1 VAGGRLP
8 AHPGVTVTVTLDRQD
23 LADTTAAIIETYT
36 RADIDGV
43 CVADGYGASLRVFAG
58 ELRVDDGLGTD
69 RRHRSYA
76 PVGSGLRRVVVV
88 GHASITTDALAW
100 CQQRSVNVA
109 VLGRDLD
116 VLVCSAP
123 GRDDARVRRAQAT
136 APNDLSGV
144 RVARILLGAKLA
156 GHEQIARGVLA
167 DPETAD
173 TIHAFAD
180 ALDGSDDLDEMRSLE
195 AVAAEVYW
203 AAWAASPATR
213 LRFVPREVSKGR
225 IPEHWQRFDR
235 RASLLGSAN
244 SNRNAERPVN
254 ALLNYAY
261 SLVEVECRIACAAVG
276 LDSGLGV
283 VHLDRAGRA
292 SMALDLAEV
301 ARPEAERFVLGLVKA
316 RTFRR
321 RDFWQGDDGRVRV
334 LAPSSHDLSAAM
346 GRFAQQVA
354 PFAEAVAHVLAGEVE
369 TKIGRP
375 TPLTGTARREAQERV
390 KVRKSLRAAERARSA
405 APGKTTGAGSVY
417 TCPDCG
423 VPVGSARRVRC
434 DACIGADPSQSP
446 GLRQSRAR
454 AISSRRRAEAGW
466 SAHHPAGPLDPTWW
480 EQTLHPALAGL
491 PLPAIIAATG
501 VAKSTA
507 SEWRSGKHVPHPM
520 HWETLADLAGVES
533 PELTGRSEGVAS

>member
-1 VAGGRLP
+1 MAGRRLP
-8 AHPGVTVTVTLDRQD
+8 AHPGVTVTATLDRQD
-23 LADTTAAIIETYT
+23 LADTTAAITETYT
-36 RADIDGV
+36 RTDIGGV

-76 PVGSGLRRVVVV
+76 PVGSGLRRVVVA

-116 VLVCSAP
+116 VLACSAP
-123 GRDDARVRRAQAT
+123 GRDDARLRRAQAT
-136 APNDLSGV
+136 APTGPAGV
-144 RVARILLGAKLA
+144 GIARMLLGAKLA
-156 GHEQIARGVLA
+156 GHEQIARGVLTA
-167 DPETAD
+167 PKTAD
-173 TIHAFAD
+173 TIRAFAD
-180 ALDGSDDLDEMRSLE
+180 ALDGSDDLDEIRNLE
-195 AVAAEVYW
+195 AVAADVYW

-244 SNRNAERPVN
+244 GNRNAERPVN

-261 SLVEVECRIACAAVG
+261 ALVEVECRIACAAVG

-283 VHLDRAGRA
+283 VHLDKPGRA

-301 ARPEAERFVLGLVKA
+301 ARPEAERFVLGLVEA

-334 LAPSSHDLSAAM
+334 LAPLSHDLSAAM
-346 GRFAQQVA
+346 GRFGRQVA
-354 PFAEAVAHVLAGEVE
+354 PFAETVAHLLADGVD

-390 KVRKSLRAAERARSA
+390 KARKSLRAAERARSA
-405 APGKTTGAGSVY
+405 ASCRTTDPGSVY

-423 VPVGSARRVRC
+423 APVGSARRVRC
-434 DACIGADPSQSP
+434 DACIGTDPSQSP

-454 AISSRRRAEAGW
+454 AISSRRQAEAGW
-466 SAHHPAGPLDPTWW
+466 SAHHPAGPVDTAWW
-480 EQTLHPALAGL
+480 EGTCRPGLAEVKVG
-491 PLPAIIAATG
+491 AIMRACG
-501 VAKSTA
+501 VSKSSA
-507 SEWRSGKHVPHPM
+507 SGWRSGKHVPHPM
-520 HWETLADLAGVES
+520 HWETLAGLAGVAP
-533 PELTGRSEGVAS
+533 PEATGRTEGVAS